1 MDTTPDTPTRDTI
14 VLVHGLWMTPLSW
27 EHWVDRFTG
36 RGHRVIAPAWPGMD
50 GPVEELRRDTSA
62 FARLGVSEIADHY
75 EAIIRK
81 LDSPP
86 IIMGHSFGGLVTQ
99 ILLDR
104 GLGAAGVAID
114 SAPIKGILGLPYSSL
129 RVASVAV
136 KNPANRHRAVALSPK
151 QFHYA
156 FTNNLTAEQSQP
168 LYERYAVP
176 GPGRPLFQAAFANFN
191 PRAATKVNVHN
202 DDRAPLLLI
211 AGGKDHTVPASTT
224 RSNFKLQSKSK
235 AITALREYPDRSHWT
250 VAEDGWEEV
259 ADHALAWAIDP
270 SESARSA
277 G

>member
-211 AGGKDHTVPASTT
+211 AGGQDHTVPASTT